1 VARSPRLPDF
11 TQIWPCLGSKK
22 AGEPRHYKVSKSGTA
37 AVSIRYTNIVNIRIM
52 NNKRNLAILILG
64 MSLIAACS
72 KQDRVQPP
80 AVDTSKISA
89 GSVKTGQGKGIVR
102 AIDTGARTITL
113 DHGTIPNVMDA
124 MTMEY
129 YCDQPKALRELKVG
143 DSVAFTLQDRGEGN
157 FVVSAISPVRK

>member
-1 VARSPRLPDF
+1 
-11 TQIWPCLGSKK
+11 
-22 AGEPRHYKVSKSGTA
+22 
-37 AVSIRYTNIVNIRIM
+37 M
-52 NNKRNLAILILG
+52 NNTRNLTILILG
-64 MSLIAACS
+64 ALLIAACS

-80 AVDTSKISA
+80 AADTSNISA
-89 GSVKTGQGKGIVR
+89 GPVKEGSGKGIVR

-129 YCDQPKALRELKVG
+129 YCDQPKSLRELKVG

-157 FVVSAISPVRK
+157 FVVTRITSIAKL